1 MSIKNEWAGYDFD
14 NKEYSAKV
22 KSLPEGHRKAYKE
35 ISKYIWEHA
44 VDQTQTMDALIDI
57 LDMFTENKDI
67 EVTEFIGEDI
77 IGFCDN
83 MIAELPQKS
92 WEDKKK
98 QKLNT
103 KISKKINT

>member
-1 MSIKNEWAGYDFD
+1 MSKLNEWIGYEFD
-14 NKEYSAKV
+14 NKEYTEKV
-22 KSLPEGHRKAYKE
+22 KALPDGHRKAYKE

-57 LDMFTENKDI
+57 LDMFTENKDV

-98 QKLNT
+98 QKLNA
-103 KISKKINT
+103 KIKKKI